1 MFLSSCSSAGVVIE
15 KKYDSSLEMMNPEFV
30 EHCRRLLLS
39 SRLIP
44 EHPSFGFFTELQTTV
59 ACQCC
64 QKKSFFVRIVEK
76 QPKKEKESLAKSDE
90 VLSNGSES
98 EIITE
103 SCLSCPS
110 SQECYCVLCYVNRFC
125 NVHTFQNHD
134 GTETHYIFKEKGSSC
149 GILYQS
155 SSIIQRLAS
164 SSSE

>member
-64 QKKSFFVRIVEK
+64 QKQSFFVRMVEK
-76 QPKKEKESLAKSDE
+76 PKKKDKD
-90 VLSNGSES
+90 VLETSH
-98 EIITE
+98 
-103 SCLSCPS
+103 
-110 SQECYCVLCYVNRFC
+110 ECYCVICYVDRFC

-134 GTETHYIFKEKGSSC
+134 ASETHYIFKEKGSS
-149 GILYQS
+149 GTILYQS
-155 SSIIQRLAS
+155 SSKIKRV
-164 SSSE
+164 

>member
-1 MFLSSCSSAGVVIE
+1 MFLSSSTSASIESE
-15 KKYDSSLEMMNPEFV
+15 KKYDLSSKEMMNPEFV
-30 EHCRRLLLS
+30 THCQKLLLS
-39 SRLIP
+39 SFLP
-44 EHPSFGFFTELQTTV
+44 EYPSFGFFTELQNTV

-64 QKKSFFVRIVEK
+64 QKQSFFVRIVEK

>member
-30 EHCRRLLLS
+30 EHCRRLLIS

-64 QKKSFFVRIVEK
+64 QKQSFFVRIVEK
-76 QPKKEKESLAKSDE
+76 PKKKEKDVLGTSDE
-90 VLSNGSES
+90 N
-98 EIITE
+98 
-103 SCLSCPS
+103 
-110 SQECYCVLCYVNRFC
+110 ECFCSVCYVDRFC

-134 GTETHYIFKEKGSSC
+134 NSETHYIFKEKGSS
-149 GILYQS
+149 GSILYQS
-155 SSIIQRLAS
+155 SSVIKRD
-164 SSSE
+164 

>member
-30 EHCRRLLLS
+30 EHCRRLLIS

-64 QKKSFFVRIVEK
+64 QKQSFFVRIVEK
-76 QPKKEKESLAKSDE
+76 PKKKEKDVLGTSDE
-90 VLSNGSES
+90 SECFCS
-98 EIITE
+98 
-103 SCLSCPS
+103 
-110 SQECYCVLCYVNRFC
+110 VCYVDRFC

-134 GTETHYIFKEKGSSC
+134 NSETHYIFKEKSSSGS
-149 GILYQS
+149 ILYQS
-155 SSIIQRLAS
+155 SSVIKRD
-164 SSSE
+164 

>member
-15 KKYDSSLEMMNPEFV
+15 KKYDSSLEMMNPDFV

-64 QKKSFFVRIVEK
+64 QKQSFFVRIVEK
-76 QPKKEKESLAKSDE
+76 PKKKEKDVIGTSDE
-90 VLSNGSES
+90 SECFCS
-98 EIITE
+98 
-103 SCLSCPS
+103 
-110 SQECYCVLCYVNRFC
+110 VCYVDRFC

-134 GTETHYIFKEKGSSC
+134 NSETHYIFKEKGSNGS
-149 GILYQS
+149 ILYQS
-155 SSIIQRLAS
+155 SSVIKRD
-164 SSSE
+164 

>member
-64 QKKSFFVRIVEK
+64 QKQSFFVRIVEK
-76 QPKKEKESLAKSDE
+76 PKKKEKDVIGTSDE
-90 VLSNGSES
+90 SE
-98 EIITE
+98 
-103 SCLSCPS
+103 C
-110 SQECYCVLCYVNRFC
+110 FC
-125 NVHTFQNHD
+125 
-134 GTETHYIFKEKGSSC
+134 
-149 GILYQS
+149 
-155 SSIIQRLAS
+155 SIC
-164 SSSE
+164 

>member
-30 EHCRRLLLS
+30 EHCRRLLIS

-64 QKKSFFVRIVEK
+64 QKQSFFVRIVEK
-76 QPKKEKESLAKSDE
+76 PKKKEKDVLGTSDE
-90 VLSNGSES
+90 SECFCS
-98 EIITE
+98 V
-103 SCLSCPS
+103 
-110 SQECYCVLCYVNRFC
+110 CYFDRFC

-134 GTETHYIFKEKGSSC
+134 NSETHYIFKEKGSS
-149 GILYQS
+149 GSILYQS
-155 SSIIQRLAS
+155 SSVIKRD
-164 SSSE
+164 